1 MSAFSDICLYRCKDK
16 SYPADLPV
24 ASVVICFYN
33 EALSALLRTVHSVLD
48 RTPARLLHEI
58 ILVDDDSD
66 FGEEYCSW
74 QCGISALVHCSDAHR
89 LFSPRKIGGP
99 SCKHLQQSQPRSHA
113 RLERDFQETAL
124 SV

>member
-1 MSAFSDICLYRCKDK
+1 MLTLWCVLPHRCKDQ

-48 RTPARLLHEI
+48 RTPPQLLHEI

-66 FGEEYCSW
+66 FGKRVSVAP
-74 QCGISALVHCSDAHR
+74 G
-89 LFSPRKIGGP
+89 
-99 SCKHLQQSQPRSHA
+99 
-113 RLERDFQETAL
+113 LEAAVRWG
-124 SV
+124 

>member
-1 MSAFSDICLYRCKDK
+1 MSAFSDIHLYRCKDK

-24 ASVVICFYN
+24 ASIVICFYN

-66 FGEEYCSW
+66 FGEEHCNW
-74 QCGISALVHCSDAHR
+74 QCGISALVHYSNDHWP
-89 LFSPRKIGGP
+89 FS
-99 SCKHLQQSQPRSHA
+99 A
-113 RLERDFQETAL
+113 
-124 SV
+124 